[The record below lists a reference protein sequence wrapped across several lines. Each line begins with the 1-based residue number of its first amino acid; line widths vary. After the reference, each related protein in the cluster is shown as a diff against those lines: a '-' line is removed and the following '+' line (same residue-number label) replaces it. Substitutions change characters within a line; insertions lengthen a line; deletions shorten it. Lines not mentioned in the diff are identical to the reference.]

1 MSFIEDLEKQLNSF
15 TPNAAITNVGTILE
29 LGDGIVTISGLQNAE
44 MSEVLR
50 FENGEYG
57 LILNLNRNTIGAV
70 VLGDMEGLAV
80 GQQVESTGRLLSVG
94 VSEGILGRVVNAL
107 GQPLD
112 GKGPIQIDEYMP
124 LERLAP
130 GVIERKSVDVPLQ
143 TGIKAIDA
151 LVPVGRGQREL
162 IIGDRQTGKSTVA
175 LQAIMNQKDSGVISI
190 YVAIGQKASFVAQ
203 AIAQLEKTGAMKN
216 SVVVV
221 ADASSAA
228 ALQYLAPYGGTAIAE
243 YFLKK
248 GKDSL
253 VVYDDLSKQ
262 AWAYR
267 QMSLLLRRP
276 SGREAYPGD
285 VFYLHSRLLER
296 ACRLAPEYGG
306 GSITALP
313 IIETQAGDISAY
325 IPTNVISITDGQI
338 FLETDLFYSGVRPA
352 INVGNSVSRVGSS
365 AQTKA
370 MKKVAGKMKIELSQ
384 YRELAAFSQFASDLD
399 ESTKRTLDRGARL
412 TEILKQGPQELLSLG
427 EQVLQIWAVA
437 EGYTSKMDKSDIQK
451 WGVALISYVKD
462 VYPEIIEKISTEKV
476 LSDESIDM
484 MKNALEGFNATWQ
497 THAQ

>member
-1 MSFIEDLEKQLNSF
+1 MDSFVDELEKQLATF
-15 TPNAAITNVGTILE
+15 TPHGEVKQVGTVTE
-29 LGDGIVTISGLQNAE
+29 VGDGIVTVSGLQSAM
-44 MSEVLR
+44 MSEVLK
-50 FENGEYG
+50 FANGAYG
-57 LILNLNRNTIGAV
+57 LILNLNKDSIGAV
-70 VLGDMEGLAV
+70 VLGDLGGIEV
-80 GQQVESTGRLLSVG
+80 GQQVESTRTLLSVPAG
-94 VSEGILGRVVNAL
+94 DALLGRVVNPL

-112 GKGPIQIDEYMP
+112 GKGAIKATETMP
-124 LERLAP
+124 VERIAP
-130 GVIERKSVDVPLQ
+130 GVIERKSVDVPLM
-143 TGIKAIDA
+143 TGVKAIDA
-151 LVPVGRGQREL
+151 LVPIGRGQREL

-203 AIAQLEKTGAMKN
+203 TVAQLEKSGALAN
-216 SVVVV
+216 SIVVV

-228 ALQYLAPYGGTAIAE
+228 ALQYLAPYAGTAMGE
-243 YFLKK
+243 YFLKN
-248 GKDSL
+248 GQDVL
-253 VVYDDLSKQ
+253 IVYDDLSKH

-296 ACRLAPEYGG
+296 ACRIDQKYGG

-370 MKKVAGKMKIELSQ
+370 MKKVAGKLKIELSQ
-384 YRELAAFSQFASDLD
+384 YRELAAFAQFAADLD
-399 ESTKRTLDRGARL
+399 EVTKRTIDRGARF
-412 TEILKQGPQELLSLG
+412 TEILKQGPAELLSLG
-427 EQVLQIWAVA
+427 EQVLQIWAVS
-437 EGYTSKMDKSDIQK
+437 EGYASKVEKTEVQA
-451 WGVALISYVKD
+451 WGNALLDHVKTT
-462 VYPEIIEKISTEKV
+462 YPEVIERINNEKV
-476 LSDESIDM
+476 LSDETVEL
-484 MKNALEGFNATWQ
+484 MKKAMESFSGQ
-497 THAQ
+497 